1 MQIGEII
8 RKYRKEKNM
17 TQEEMANRLGV
28 TAPAVNKWEN
38 GNTMP
43 DIALLSPIARLL
55 GITTDTLLSF
65 REELTVEEIRH
76 LVQEAD
82 DRLGKEKERFA
93 DAFQWAKEQMEAY
106 PNCDELILSLAVVL
120 HARLVIY
127 EISDAEFYEM
137 FIEKCYT
144 RALKSQEE
152 HIRYRAADALFS
164 FFMKREQYE
173 QAEKCLEYFSQENP
187 ERKRKQAFLY
197 SRTGRTEEAWKTYE
211 EMLFSGYQM
220 LSVVFQSLID
230 FALKED
236 DRERAH
242 LLVDKLSELAKV
254 FEMGAYHE
262 ASCGLEL
269 AVLEQDADAVIE
281 IMSKMLD
288 SLSQD
293 SASGIMGYTKS
304 DLYRHMVFKEVRKE
318 FMARVRES
326 ILSGFRDE
334 ETFDWLRE
342 DERWKT
348 LVGGIG
354 GRN

>member
-1 MQIGEII
+1 MKIGEII
-8 RKYRKEKNM
+8 RKYRKENNM

-65 REELTVEEIRH
+65 REELTEEEIRH

-82 DRLGKEKERFA
+82 DRLGNEKERFA
-93 DAFQWAKEQMEAY
+93 DVFQWAKEQMEAY
-106 PNCDELILSLAVVL
+106 PNCEELILSLAVVL
-120 HARLVIY
+120 HARLVIH
-127 EISDAEFYEM
+127 EIPDAEVYEM

-187 ERKRKQAFLY
+187 ERKRMQAFLY
-197 SRTGRTEEAWKTYE
+197 SRTGRTEEAWKSYE

-220 LSVVFQSLID
+220 LNIVFQSLINL
-230 FALKED
+230 ALKED
-236 DRERAH
+236 NRERAH

-269 AVLEQDADAVIE
+269 ATLEQDADAVIE
-281 IMSKMLD
+281 IMTKMLD
-288 SLSQD
+288 SLSQN
-293 SASGIMGYTKS
+293 SASGIMGFTKS
-304 DLYRHMVFKEVRKE
+304 DLYRHMEFKEVRKE
-318 FMARVRES
+318 FMAGVRES
-326 ILSGFRDE
+326 ILDGFRDE
-334 ETFDWLRE
+334 ETYGWLKE

-348 LVGGIG
+348 LVGG
-354 GRN
+354 RK